1 MRVLPPRGCPGL
13 LAASAPCGG
22 QGCLQA
28 VTPRGT
34 RGLLC
39 SGRTEL
45 VRVCPGTEQ
54 TEADTGAR
62 QVQDVSYREGCR
74 FLERRTIQV
83 VCS

>member
-1 MRVLPPRGCPGL
+1 MRVLPSRGCPGL
-13 LAASAPCGG
+13 LAPSAPGGG

-34 RGLLC
+34 QGLLF

-45 VRVCPGTEQ
+45 VSGCPGAEQ

-62 QVQDVSYREGCR
+62 QVQDVSYGEGCR
-74 FLERRTIQV
+74 FLERRTMRV